1 MLVYRELHDIDRIMH
16 RDIAEATQHC
26 SGTMTGAEILH
37 NIKTIRNT
45 QSAIEQNANRQL
57 LLESMTFRLKTAGRK
72 YDGTVRN

>member
-16 RDIAEATQHC
+16 RDIAEATKHC
-26 SGTMTGAEILH
+26 SETMTGGEILH